1 MTQITKKGYE
11 LAFRLNPYLGTTNR
25 IAETCSLIARHATT
39 YAWIQERWCNV
50 EMSERETAALEA
62 KEDRLEERITDLV
75 NDLPWT
81 ETGQIRVQFDG
92 DPRAYVVRLLVP
104 DEDYRGTRE
113 IGVA

>member
-11 LAFRLNPYLGTTNR
+11 LAFQLNRYIGTTHR

-50 EMSERETAALEA
+50 EMPELVARALEA
-62 KEDRLEERITDLV
+62 KEDRLKARITDLV

-81 ETGQIRVQFDG
+81 EHGQIRVQFDG

-104 DEDYRGTRE
+104 DENYRGTRE